1 MAHSADIGSTGGTTR
16 SELLERLDALVDR
29 ERLTNDLVAMV
40 QCQSV
45 NPFSEPASIGKRED
59 EFAQMYASMM
69 AEVGLIVDQRQV
81 APGRSNVWG
90 TLAGSSLNESSLNE
104 SALSGSPVGGSTDPG
119 TPDTGTSRR
128 SVMLA
133 GHTDTVGVEAYV
145 GPFTA
150 KIEDGRLHGRGAC
163 DMKAAL
169 AAYLEVVRV
178 LNAAGVKLGADLV
191 VAGICDEEH
200 LMLGSQD
207 MRVNGPTVD
216 VAIIGEP
223 TELAVCSS
231 HRGQVC
237 LEITTFGKAVH
248 SSQPHLGTNAIIA
261 MNRVLSALMV
271 YADQLR
277 DGPNHPL
284 CGVGTTNPGVIRG
297 GSIASTVPDVCR
309 LEIDRRTLPGQTYD
323 DVVREVRALFDP
335 IAAEDSS
342 FRYEI
347 NGPTLFGAPLDTPI
361 DHPVTLAVA
370 RAATDVRGFA
380 VLPTAF
386 TAATDAPNLGIPA
399 VICGPGSITVAHTLN
414 EYVDLD
420 EVVAATK
427 IYLRA
432 VLELAG

>member
-1 MAHSADIGSTGGTTR
+1 MAHSADIGSSGRTTR
-16 SELLERLDALVDR
+16 VELLDKLDALVDR

-69 AEVGLIVDQRQV
+69 AEVGLTVTQRQV

-90 TLAGSSLNESSLNE
+90 TLAGSLPTET
-104 SALSGSPVGGSTDPG
+104 SPTASR
-119 TPDTGTSRR
+119 DTGTSRR
-128 SVMLA
+128 SLMLA
-133 GHTDTVGVEAYV
+133 GHTDTVGVEAYE

-150 KIEDGRLHGRGAC
+150 KLEDGRLHGRGAC

-178 LNAAGVKLGADLV
+178 LNAAGVKLGADLI

-207 MRVNGPTVD
+207 MRVNGPTAD

-248 SSQPHLGTNAIIA
+248 SSQPLLGTNAIIA

-323 DVVREVRALFDP
+323 DVVREVRAHF
-335 IAAEDSS
+335 E
-342 FRYEI
+342 
-347 NGPTLFGAPLDTPI
+347 T
-361 DHPVTLAVA
+361 
-370 RAATDVRGFA
+370 GF
-380 VLPTAF
+380 V
-386 TAATDAPNLGIPA
+386 
-399 VICGPGSITVAHTLN
+399 
-414 EYVDLD
+414 
-420 EVVAATK
+420 
-427 IYLRA
+427 
-432 VLELAG
+432 

>member
-1 MAHSADIGSTGGTTR
+1 MAHSEDTADIGNTGDTAR
-16 SELLERLDALVDR
+16 NELLVQLDALVDR
-29 ERLTNDLVAMV
+29 ERLTNDLAAMV

-45 NPFSEPASIGKRED
+45 NPFSQPASIGKRED
-59 EFAQMYASMM
+59 EFAQLYATMM
-69 AEVGLIVDQRQV
+69 SDVGLTVEQRQV

-90 TLAGSSLNESSLNE
+90 TLAAASPSESSMRAATTSE
-104 SALSGSPVGGSTDPG
+104 SDAVSLEAATAP
-119 TPDTGTSRR
+119 R

-133 GHTDTVGVEAYV
+133 GHTDTVGVDGYD

-150 KIEDGRLHGRGAC
+150 RVEEGRLHGRGAC

-169 AAYLEVVRV
+169 AAYLEVIRV
-178 LNAAGVKLGADLV
+178 LNAGGVKLRADLI

-207 MRVNGPTVD
+207 MHVNGPAAA

-237 LEITTFGKAVH
+237 LEISTFGKAVH
-248 SSQPHLGTNAIIA
+248 SSQPHLGTNAIVS
-261 MNRVLSALMV
+261 MTRVIDALMI
-271 YADQLR
+271 YADELR

-297 GSIASTVPDVCR
+297 GSIASTVPDICR

-323 DVVREVRALFDP
+323 DVVREVRVLLDP
-335 IAAEDSS
+335 IAAEDPS

-361 DHPVTLAVA
+361 DHPVTLAVSK
-370 RAATDVRGFA
+370 AATDVRGFA
-380 VLPTAF
+380 VFPTAF

-399 VICGPGSITVAHTLN
+399 VICGPGSITVAHTLH